1 MYSSQNL
8 LNLGQ
13 ILKKQRENQGLSLKT
28 ISEQTKI
35 GVQILQAIEEAQT
48 DQLPVYAYLR
58 GFILTYAKVLEIDE
72 KTIEKEL
79 KTLIPQTENS
89 SSGVT
94 ASSSVENF
102 IEKDL
107 RLAPVIL
114 AISIL
119 FVLGG
124 ILVFT
129 NIVRSYKRKF
139 TGVELTNT
147 EKELVTDKPLLNS
160 MENKS
165 KNRPEKSK
173 KKEKTR
179 AEAPDREKTK
189 SRFFKEK
196 KKKQKK
202 KSKAPDR
209 EKTKSR
215 FFKEKKKK
223 QKKKLEA
230 PPREKKP
237 KPSSGELEVTVK
249 ALGDVTVLYQV
260 DEEKKMEVSLKEDQ
274 FEVLKG
280 KENILIQTE
289 ASDLIYIFYNG
300 ANQGLFGS
308 GGKKKKIFSRRK
320 EN

>member
-1 MYSSQNL
+1 MYSSQSL

-35 GVQILQAIEEAQT
+35 GVQILQAIEEAQI

-89 SSGVT
+89 SSGVN

-129 NIVRSYKRKF
+129 NIVRSYKRKLI
-139 TGVELTNT
+139 GVELTNT

-165 KNRPEKSK
+165 KNRSEKSK
-173 KKEKTR
+173 KKEKAR
-179 AEAPDREKTK
+179 ADGPDREQTK
-189 SRFFKEK
+189 SRLFEEKKKKQEKKSESPDREQTKSRLFKEK
-196 KKKQKK
+196 KKKQ
-202 KSKAPDR
+202 
-209 EKTKSR
+209 E
-215 FFKEKKKK
+215 
-223 QKKKLEA
+223 KKLES

-237 KPSSGELEVTVK
+237 KPSSGELEVIVK

-260 DEEKKMEVSLKEDQ
+260 DEEKKLEVSLKEDQ

-308 GGKKKKIFSRRK
+308 GGKKEKIFSRRK